1 MQDDRVLEP
10 LLIWLQQELKMA
22 KFEILLL
29 GDGSHLFRTIA
40 WVLEYK
46 GYAVKAAATPE
57 AALEAM
63 VKKNYDLVITK
74 LSVKELDGLD
84 VLKRARKM
92 NPGVKVMVVSATPD
106 MILPVEA
113 YQLEIDDYLL
123 MPISPA
129 ELWRRVNAC
138 LEGLEVVELRAS
150 RPAAPK
156 AKNLNEQVLNHLLI
170 MMHDIRGSLVSTD
183 ATLQLVLRGR
193 HGAIGSET
201 EGKLQEVSGR
211 LQNLVQLTQDFV
223 GKALTEEPA
232 PQIEHELLDLGQD
245 VVKPVLSELTVEIR
259 EKGITLDNRLEV
271 EAKRSLAVR
280 GSKVWLQS
288 IFRNLLTNGIKH
300 GGSGCTIVVS
310 WEKDGPNGRLN
321 VYNTGG
327 PIPEERRS
335 MLFAN
340 RRVKTRQGK
349 DERSGLGVGLYL
361 SRNLAQSQGG
371 DIKYEA
377 KAGGSNFVFS
387 LPHG

>member
-1 MQDDRVLEP
+1 
-10 LLIWLQQELKMA
+10 MA

-57 AALEAM
+57 AALEAL
-63 VKKNYDLVITK
+63 VRKNYDLVITR
-74 LSVKELDGLD
+74 LGARELDGID
-84 VLKRARKM
+84 VLKRARKL

-106 MILPVEA
+106 MILPMEA

-138 LEGLEVVELRAS
+138 LEGLEVVDLRPS
-150 RPAAPK
+150 RPAVQK
-156 AKNLNEQVLNHLLI
+156 SQDLNEQVLNHLLI
-170 MMHDIRGSLVSTD
+170 MMHDIRSALVSTD
-183 ATLQLVLRGR
+183 ASLKLVMRGR
-193 HGAIGSET
+193 HGAIGGET
-201 EGKLQEVSGR
+201 HGKLQEVSGR
-211 LQNLVQLTQDFV
+211 LNNLVQLTEDFV
-223 GKALTEEPA
+223 GKAMSDEPGA
-232 PQIEHELLDLGQD
+232 QIEHELLDLRQD
-245 VVKPVLSELTVEIR
+245 IVAPVLSELSPEIR
-259 EKGITLDNRLEV
+259 EKGITLDNRLEF
-271 EAKRSLAVR
+271 EANRPLTVR
-280 GSKVWLQS
+280 GSKLWLRS
-288 IFRNLLTNGIKH
+288 IFRNLLNNGIKH
-300 GGSGCTIVVS
+300 GGIGCSIVVN
-310 WEKDGPNGRLN
+310 WEKEGTNCRLN

-327 PIPEERRS
+327 TIPEERRS

-340 RRVKTRQGK
+340 RRAKTRKGQ
-349 DERSGLGVGLYL
+349 DERGGLGIGLYL